1 MGIQSILVILI
12 SYFLVACSS
21 TTVTLVPDDSGK
33 VGEVELINEGG
44 STVLNQ
50 AYEIAKA
57 QDEKQAPAKLGQ
69 ISEENMQDKYATILA
84 KQPLTPELFFFYFK
98 TGKSNLLPETS
109 EVLAKIKATAEARKS
124 CDLSVIGHADRVRD
138 NDFNDILSMV
148 RAENVAN
155 ALKQTGIAGQCLDIR
170 YYGENHP
177 VIPTEDEIDEPR
189 NRRVEVQIR

>member
-1 MGIQSILVILI
+1 MGIRNILVILI
-12 SYFLVACSS
+12 SHFLVACTT
-21 TTVTLVPDDSGK
+21 TTVTLVPDEGGT

-44 STVLNQ
+44 ATVLNKP
-50 AYEIAKA
+50 YEIAKA
-57 QDEKQAPAKLGQ
+57 KDEQQAPAKLGQ
-69 ISEENMQDKYATILA
+69 ISEENVQDKYADILA
-84 KQPLTPELFFFYFK
+84 KQPLTPEHFLIYFK
-98 TGKSNLLPETS
+98 TGKSNLLPETA

-138 NDFNDILSMV
+138 NDFNEILSMV

-155 ALKQTGIAGQCLDIR
+155 ALKELGITGQCLDIR